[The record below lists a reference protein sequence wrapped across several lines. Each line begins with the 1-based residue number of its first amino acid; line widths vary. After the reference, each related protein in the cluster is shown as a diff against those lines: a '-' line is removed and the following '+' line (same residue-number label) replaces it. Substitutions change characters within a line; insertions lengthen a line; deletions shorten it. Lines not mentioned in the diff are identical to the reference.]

1 MDGAKR
7 GAGQPL
13 AMRLALWLAGAVV
26 LVLLVAGL
34 LVNRVVSSSFE
45 EQLNAQQQER
55 LADVAALVGEL
66 NRPAAR
72 QVVGRLAAGAAGRV
86 TLLDASGQVL
96 GSAGRL
102 PPNAPTQRYVQA
114 TGGSGPVQTVVLE
127 VPERGAAAFVRVFNL
142 ALVIAGVLSVLVL
155 ILVAA
160 LLSDRLTRPLR
171 GVAAAAR
178 RLENGDLA
186 SRATGGP
193 DRESQQLA
201 SAFNAMAALLER
213 SEALRRR
220 AASDMAHDLATP
232 ATVLESQLQAMVD
245 GVIRADRGQLDS
257 ARASAA
263 ALSGV
268 VARMGELIA
277 AESASLVRRPEPFD
291 LAALL
296 DETRNALE
304 GLYRDRSL
312 ELQIEAAGRLVVEAD
327 RAQLARALR
336 NLLTNAAQHSPSG
349 ALVRANAR
357 PRGGDVEI
365 RIIDQGPGI
374 AAEDLPHVFE
384 RFYRADIS
392 RRGAGDGGGSGIGLT
407 IARELLSA
415 NGGRIA
421 VERSGPDGTTFLLT
435 VPQATSTV
443 AADGRQADGLIA
455 PNS

>member
-1 MDGAKR
+1 MDAATGR
-7 GAGQPL
+7 SGRPL

-45 EQLNAQQQER
+45 EQLSAQQQER
-55 LADVAALVGEL
+55 LADVAALVGEM

-72 QVVGRLAAGAAGRV
+72 QVVGRLAAGGAGRV
-86 TLLDASGQVL
+86 TLLDAAGRVL

-102 PPNAPTQRYVQA
+102 PPNAPTQRYEQA

-178 RLENGDLA
+178 RLGSGDLT
-186 SRATGGP
+186 SRASGGA
-193 DRESQQLA
+193 DRESQELA
-201 SAFNAMAALLER
+201 AAFNAMAARLER

-245 GVIRADRGQLDS
+245 GVIPADRAQLDS
-257 ARASAA
+257 ARASAG

-277 AESASLVRRPEPFD
+277 AESASLVRRPELVD

-296 DETRNALE
+296 DETRNALD

-312 ELQIEAAGRLVVEAD
+312 KLQIEAADHLVVEAD

-336 NLLTNAAQHSPSG
+336 NVLTNAAQHSPSG
-349 ALVRANAR
+349 RLVRAVAR
-357 PRGGDVEI
+357 RSGGQVEI
-365 RIIDQGPGI
+365 RVIDQGPGI

-384 RFYRADIS
+384 RFYRADVS
-392 RRGAGDGGGSGIGLT
+392 RRGAADGSGSGIGLT

-415 NGGRIA
+415 NGGGIA
-421 VERSGPDGTTFLLT
+421 VERTGPDGTTFLVT
-435 VPQATSTV
+435 FPQVTPTPLAE
-443 AADGRQADGLIA
+443 AGRADSLLA
-455 PNS
+455 PDA